1 MFDLGK
7 QFVADSVSKVVAAQS
22 VKCSLEQRQRDVYES
37 HRHRVFSL
45 AFYMTGS
52 EVEAESILTE
62 TFVRAFQSDPEPDGA
77 LVDRS
82 LLGRLRE
89 QYPLDERHAG
99 PMPAISNVAVTRNV
113 LRTELEESIQ
123 ELPATERMIFLLR
136 DVECYSTAAI
146 AGLLHMPESS
156 VQRVLMMARLR
167 LRQQLAA
174 GVMGTSPIPHLEAA

>member
-1 MFDLGK
+1 
-7 QFVADSVSKVVAAQS
+7 
-22 VKCSLEQRQRDVYES
+22 
-37 HRHRVFSL
+37 VFSL